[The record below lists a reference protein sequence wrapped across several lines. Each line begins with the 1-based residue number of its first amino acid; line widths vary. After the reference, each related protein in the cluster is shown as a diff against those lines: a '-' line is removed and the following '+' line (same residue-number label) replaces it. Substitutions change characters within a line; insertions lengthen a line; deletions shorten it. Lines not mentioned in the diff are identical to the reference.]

1 MKKILIIIGS
11 ILVTG
16 LLGVTQSVIAHHSF
30 AMFDVT
36 KEQIVIGRV
45 QRWAF
50 NNPHTWLYIEVE
62 DEQGNMQT
70 WGFEGA
76 AQIHAMR
83 QGVNGNTFT
92 PGEMVKV
99 ISLPLNSGEPAG
111 AMCFVQKE
119 DGSIARPNDGV
130 CNADERA
137 AVWQENGW
145 LDSPN
150 LTVYE
155 KEADFM

>member
-1 MKKILIIIGS
+1 MKKITLTIGAIIVVS
-11 ILVTG
+11 FLAMTKTV
-16 LLGVTQSVIAHHSF
+16 SAHHSF
-30 AMFDVT
+30 AMFDAS

-50 NNPHTWLYIEVE
+50 NNPHSWLYIEVE
-62 DEQGNMQT
+62 DEQGNAQT

-76 AQIHAMR
+76 AQVHAMR

-99 ISLPLNSGEPAG
+99 IMVPLNSGEPAG

-119 DGSIARPNDGV
+119 DSSIARPNDGV
-130 CNADERA
+130 CNSEDRVAI
-137 AVWQENGW
+137 WQQNGW
-145 LDSPN
+145 LNSAN
-150 LTVYE
+150 LTIYDLE
-155 KEADFM
+155 

>member
-1 MKKILIIIGS
+1 MTKTVS
-11 ILVTG
+11 
-16 LLGVTQSVIAHHSF
+16 AHHSC
-30 AMFDVT
+30 AMFDAS

-50 NNPHTWLYIEVE
+50 NNPHSWLYIEVE
-62 DEQGNMQT
+62 DEQGNAQT

-76 AQIHAMR
+76 AQVHAMR

-99 ISLPLNSGEPAG
+99 IMLPLNSGEPAG

-119 DGSIARPNDGV
+119 DSSIARPNDGV
-130 CNADERA
+130 CNSQERVA
-137 AVWQENGW
+137 IWQQNGW
-145 LDSPN
+145 LNSAN
-150 LTVYE
+150 LTIY
-155 KEADFM
+155 DFE

>member
-1 MKKILIIIGS
+1 MKKIILTIGTVFIVS
-11 ILVTG
+11 LLTLTKTVT
-16 LLGVTQSVIAHHSF
+16 AHHSF
-30 AMFDVT
+30 AMFDIS

-50 NNPHTWLYIEVE
+50 NNPHSWLYIEAE
-62 DEQGNMQT
+62 DEQGNAQT

-92 PGEMVKV
+92 PGETIKV
-99 ISLPLNSGEPAG
+99 IMLPLKSGELAG

-119 DGSIARPNDGV
+119 
-130 CNADERA
+130 EK
-137 AVWQENGW
+137 AVSKTEA
-145 LDSPN
+145 
-150 LTVYE
+150 E
-155 KEADFM
+155 KGRRWFHDFLKFL

>member
-1 MKKILIIIGS
+1 MKKTLLTFAGIIS
-11 ILVTG
+11 ACFLAM
-16 LLGVTQSVIAHHSF
+16 TQNVSAHHSF
-30 AMFDVT
+30 AMFDAA

-62 DEQGNMQT
+62 DDQGNSQT

-76 AQIHAMR
+76 AQVHAMR
-83 QGVNGNTFT
+83 QGVNGTTFT

-99 ISLPLNSGEPAG
+99 VMLPLNSGEPAG

-130 CNADERA
+130 CDAEARA

-145 LDSPN
+145 LDSEN
-150 LTVYE
+150 LTIFE
-155 KEADFM
+155 KEPDFM

>member
-1 MKKILIIIGS
+1 MKKIILTIGAVIAVS
-11 ILVTG
+11 F
-16 LLGVTQSVIAHHSF
+16 LGTIQSVTAHHSF

-62 DEQGNMQT
+62 DEQGNTQT

-76 AQIHAMR
+76 AQVHAMR
-83 QGVNGNTFT
+83 QGVNGNTFS

-99 ISLPLNSGEPAG
+99 IMLPLNSVSRLALCALYKKKMALLPALMM
-111 AMCFVQKE
+111 AFVIQKKE
-119 DGSIARPNDGV
+119 QQS
-130 CNADERA
+130 
-137 AVWQENGW
+137 GW
-145 LDSPN
+145 KMVGWILI
-150 LTVYE
+150 T
-155 KEADFM
+155 